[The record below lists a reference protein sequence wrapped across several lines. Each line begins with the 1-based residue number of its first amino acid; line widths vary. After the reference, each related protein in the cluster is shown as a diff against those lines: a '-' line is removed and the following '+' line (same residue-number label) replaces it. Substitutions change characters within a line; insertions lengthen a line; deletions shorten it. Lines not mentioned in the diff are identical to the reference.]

1 MQKSKTRQY
10 FAAGAWALQA
20 NGTAMPDLWQFI
32 DEIDAD
38 KQAMAVKRLEDRAQ
52 IPKFAAIR
60 ENYFDKI
67 GLPLSGRILELGC
80 GTGAVC
86 RAIASRTGFVGTV
99 VGSDLSAKL
108 IEVAKDITANLGL
121 KNIEYFQADGQGST
135 AHHGQFDLVLAHT
148 VISHFADPA
157 AFLGEAIRLAR
168 PRGQII
174 VHYGDYA
181 SCAFDTNTPE
191 LDRKMPGLII
201 PAANKYVM
209 REIPH
214 LLRHSGV
221 EITHSISDVMLEVGT
236 GEFFPGLA
244 KNLGPIAVRDGI
256 VLQAELD
263 RWLEAIGRALSES
276 TFFASCNYVTYGM
289 VKAS

>member
-1 MQKSKTRQY
+1 MSGEGGGM
-10 FAAGAWALQA
+10 A
-20 NGTAMPDLWQFI
+20 DLWQFI

-38 KQAMAVKRLEDRAQ
+38 KQAMLAKRLEDRAQ
-52 IPKFAAIR
+52 MPKFAAIR

-67 GLPLSGRILELGC
+67 GVPVTGRILELGC

-86 RAIASRTGFVGTV
+86 RAIASRPGFVGTV
-99 VGSDLSAKL
+99 VGSDLSATL
-108 IEVAKDITANLGL
+108 IDTAKDITAKSGL
-121 KNIEYFQADGQGST
+121 KNIEYYQADAQGSD
-135 AHHGQFDLVLAHT
+135 AHDGQYDLVLAHT
-148 VISHFADPA
+148 VISHVTDPA
-157 AFLGEAIRLAR
+157 AFLREATRLAR
-168 PRGQII
+168 PGGQI
-174 VHYGDYA
+174 VLHDGDYA
-181 SCAFDTNTPE
+181 SCTFDTNTPE
-191 LDRKMPGLII
+191 LDLKMPGLII

-214 LLRHSGV
+214 LLRHSDV
-221 EITHSISDVMLEVGT
+221 EITHAIGDVALEIGN

-263 RWLEAIGRALSES
+263 HWIEAIDRALSEN
-276 TFFASCNYVTYGM
+276 TFFGSCNYLTYGM